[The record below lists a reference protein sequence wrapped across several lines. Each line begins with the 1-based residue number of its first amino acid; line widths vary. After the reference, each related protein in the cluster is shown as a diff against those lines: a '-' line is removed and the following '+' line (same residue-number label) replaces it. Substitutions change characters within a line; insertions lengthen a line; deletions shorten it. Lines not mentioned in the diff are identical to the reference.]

1 MLKGLEVVKEGGR
14 VVAILPNTWLNSEFG
29 VSVQEHILNKYS
41 LVSVIDFEKNV
52 FKGVDVSIFVIDNIP
67 PSDLTSTEFYYFG
80 DIDIKKIKSLDQ
92 AEVKQSVLQDE
103 ILNLGWSFYKL
114 NSNQFKF
121 KNLQPLSTF
130 AKLNRGLTTN
140 YNKFFIRNY
149 DDSLVKNHSDMFKKI
164 INKQNEIEGIKTRL
178 NSLKKVALVIP
189 HSVEKLPDEIL
200 SEILEIE
207 KEVVQNE
214 KPKRITST

>member
-1 MLKGLEVVKEGGR
+1 M
-14 VVAILPNTWLNSEFG
+14 
-29 VSVQEHILNKYS
+29 
-41 LVSVIDFEKNV
+41 
-52 FKGVDVSIFVIDNIP
+52 
-67 PSDLTSTEFYYFG
+67 
-80 DIDIKKIKSLDQ
+80 
-92 AEVKQSVLQDE
+92 
-103 ILNLGWSFYKL
+103 
-114 NSNQFKF
+114 
-121 KNLQPLSTF
+121 
-130 AKLNRGLTTN
+130 TTN

-149 DDSLVKNHSDMFKKI
+149 DDSLVKNHPDMFKKI

-214 KPKRITST
+214 KPKKVY